1 MKQKI
6 GISIVIVLY
15 LLLVYTTWD
24 NSMKVSPDGRTILAF
39 WHTYNDEEETVLR
52 EIIKEW
58 ESKPENSKYMIRP
71 VRIPFEG
78 HKEKIRTALTVG
90 HGPDMA
96 RVDWSFVCE
105 LAQKNAVVN
114 LDSLGFR
121 ELANEYLQAPLNSCL
136 VDGSYYGLPDQS
148 NCVALFYNRGM
159 FKEASLIDPDSTS
172 YEEDLKA
179 LPKTWDDL
187 ITIGEK
193 ITNKEKDQYAFAMT
207 NTLWWNLPFLNT
219 FGAKVISEDG
229 KKCQLN
235 SPEAIAAI
243 ELMAS
248 LYNKGVEA
256 GAWRSG
262 AITPEQGFVNNKYA
276 MIFTGPWNLARFDS
290 LKGQLDYGVA
300 LIPAGPNGSSSNIG
314 GTDVVIFK
322 DGEKEDTDRVKFSYS
337 FLTYFTNAQN
347 QLNWCKNLNQIPIN
361 MGTYDLLTFEDRNLN
376 VFMEQMKLTQ
386 PNPVVRDFG
395 MMEDLINPEVE
406 AVLTGQKT
414 ATEALNSAA
423 KKIEERILAD

>member
-1 MKQKI
+1 MKEKI
-6 GISIVIVLY
+6 GISVAIILY
-15 LLLVYTTWD
+15 LLLVVVTWD
-24 NSMKVSPDGRTILAF
+24 DSLKTSPDGRTILAF
-39 WHTYNDEEETVLR
+39 WHTYNDEEEGILR
-52 EIIKEW
+52 DIIKNW
-58 ESKPENSKYMIRP
+58 EALPENSKYMIRP

-121 ELANEYLQAPLNSCL
+121 ELAKDYLQAPLKSCL
-136 VDGSYYGLPDQS
+136 VGGSYYGLPDQS

-159 FKEASLIDPDSTS
+159 FKEAGLMSASASHKDELR
-172 YEEDLKA
+172 A
-179 LPKTWDDL
+179 LPKSWDEL
-187 ITIGEK
+187 ITVGEK
-193 ITNKEKDQYAFAMT
+193 LTDKSKDQYAFAMS

-219 FGAKVISEDG
+219 FGARVISEDG
-229 KKCQLN
+229 KSCELN
-235 SPEAIAAI
+235 SPASIAAV

-290 LKGQLDYGVA
+290 LKELDYGVA

-322 DGEKEDTDRVKFSYS
+322 DNEKEDTDRVKFAYS

-347 QLNWCKNLNQIPIN
+347 QLTWCKQLNQIPIN
-361 MGTYDLLTFEDRNLN
+361 MGTYDLLTFEDKNLN

-395 MMEDLINPEVE
+395 MMEDIVNPEIE

-423 KKIEERILAD
+423 KKIQERVLD